1 MSHSYRSSR
10 TPRAWERVL
19 VDVTSQTMIMV
30 ISNDGNKGTLPLQI
44 VISALVSMDLSTY
57 IRAAKADLEP
67 CSDS

>member
-1 MSHSYRSSR
+1 M
-10 TPRAWERVL
+10 
-19 VDVTSQTMIMV
+19 DVTSQTMIMV